1 MKEYDLEF
9 RLNLRVVT
17 STEDE
22 ALSIIDEEL
31 DRIEQE
37 KNKNSRIAEIMITGG
52 DSETEEFMRRLQNR

>member
-17 STEDE
+17 NTEDE

-31 DRIEQE
+31 DRIEQG
-37 KNKNSRIAEIMITGG
+37 KAFRIAEVMITGG
-52 DSETEEFMRRLQNR
+52 DLETEEFMAKLQKR